1 MDLLV
6 QFVAICFIGAF
17 LYTAYWIY
25 TKVEKVIKQYRKLF
39 TIILFICYMLILTCG
54 LVFDYLNIE
63 NLFTIIFFS
72 IVGLF
77 SFFLTW
83 CLIFSLDNS
92 KE

>member
-6 QFVAICFIGAF
+6 QFIVICFIGLF
-17 LYTAYWIY
+17 LYTAFWIY
-25 TKVEKVIKQYRKLF
+25 LKLEKVIKQYRKLF
-39 TIILFICYMLILTCG
+39 TIILFVCYMAMLIG
-54 LVFDYLNIE
+54 ALVFDYLSLE
-63 NLFTIIFFS
+63 NLFTIVFFL

-83 CLIFSLDNS
+83 CLIFSFNKT